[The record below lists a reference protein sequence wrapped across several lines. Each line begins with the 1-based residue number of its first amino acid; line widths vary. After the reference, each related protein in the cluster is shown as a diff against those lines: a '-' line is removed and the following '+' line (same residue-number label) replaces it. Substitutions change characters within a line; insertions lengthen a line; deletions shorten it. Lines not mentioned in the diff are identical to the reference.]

1 MTFEKIHWKLSVAE
15 SSIESCQVFQNLKLA
30 KLPPKGPNGI
40 EKCSTK
46 VMRKKL
52 NIFCQKGVHCEV
64 VFLHSIVWFLLD

>member
-30 KLPPKGPNGI
+30 KLPPNGPNGI
-40 EKCSTK
+40 ENCSTK